1 MKPRWRTGACLLL
14 CGLLIWFL
22 ADAGTVRAA
31 AAAGQAW
38 AVPLLLIGWGVGTR
52 AVYHRRLRRFRRR
65 MYENRYGKWKKYES
79 GDDGK

>member
-1 MKPRWRTGACLLL
+1 MDDFQRFHRKALLWMRGAA
-14 CGLLIWFL
+14 LLILLGCW
-22 ADAGTVRAA
+22 AA

-38 AVPLLLIGWGVGTR
+38 AVPLLLIGWGVGMR

>member
-1 MKPRWRTGACLLL
+1 MDDFQRFHRKALLWMLGAA
-14 CGLLIWFL
+14 LLILLGCW
-22 ADAGTVRAA
+22 AA

-65 MYENRYGKWKKYES
+65 MYENRYGKWKTYES

>member
-1 MKPRWRTGACLLL
+1 MDDFQRFHRKALLWMLGAA
-14 CGLLIWFL
+14 LLILL
-22 ADAGTVRAA
+22 ACWAA

-52 AVYHRRLRRFRRR
+52 AVYHRRLRRDRRR
-65 MYENRYGKWKKYES
+65 MSENRYGKGKTYES